1 MTSMSP
7 CTIEKD
13 VVDAMKKFRRLSN
26 KSTMAMILRCDMK
39 TNQVVI
45 DKELKDINVEQLIE
59 ELPSREPRFILH
71 SHELKHADG
80 RVQYPLN
87 LILYIPD
94 GCGTNNRFTYASTA
108 NAVSASSG
116 ITRIIELRE
125 DISAEWLSKELAK
138 AY

>member
-1 MTSMSP
+1 MRSIMRQQSQ
-7 CTIEKD
+7 
-13 VVDAMKKFRRLSN
+13 ASRLSDEADT
-26 KSTMAMILRCDMK
+26 S
-39 TNQVVI
+39 
-45 DKELKDINVEQLIE
+45 VEDLIE

-108 NAVSASSG
+108 NSVSAASG

-125 DISAEWLSKELAK
+125 DISAEWLNKELQK
-138 AY
+138 TY

>member
-1 MTSMSP
+1 
-7 CTIEKD
+7 
-13 VVDAMKKFRRLSN
+13 
-26 KSTMAMILRCDMK
+26 MK

-45 DKELKDINVEQLIE
+45 EKELKVNMKIIPMNIHESCPQDISVEELID

-71 SHELKHADG
+71 SHELKHPDG

-108 NAVSASSG
+108 NSVSAASG
-116 ITRIIELRE
+116 ITRVSDFSIN
-125 DISAEWLSKELAK
+125 
-138 AY
+138 

>member
-1 MTSMSP
+1 MNDEAWCAQRPGTP
-7 CTIEKD
+7 GVPLPFGVFAAI
-13 VVDAMKKFRRLSN
+13 AG
-26 KSTMAMILRCDMK
+26 K
-39 TNQVVI
+39 TG
-45 DKELKDINVEQLIE
+45 EQLIE

-108 NAVSASSG
+108 NAVSSASG
-116 ITRIIELRE
+116 ITRVSFLFFIFTNNKYLIFYHFRLLNYVK
-125 DISAEWLSKELAK
+125 ISQLNG
-138 AY
+138 

>member
-1 MTSMSP
+1 
-7 CTIEKD
+7 
-13 VVDAMKKFRRLSN
+13 
-26 KSTMAMILRCDMK
+26 MK

-45 DKELKDINVEQLIE
+45 EKELKVSAAIIWSRPLACFFSTQDVSVETLID

-80 RVQYPLN
+80 RIQYPLN

-108 NAVSASSG
+108 NAVSAASG
-116 ITRIIELRE
+116 ITRVSDSSEPPLAR
-125 DISAEWLSKELAK
+125 SLASLSRLDH
-138 AY
+138 

>member
-1 MTSMSP
+1 MSP

-13 VVDAMKKFRRLSN
+13 VIDAMKKFRRVSN
-26 KSTMAMILRCDMK
+26 KSTMAILLRCDMK

-45 DKELKDINVEQLIE
+45 DKELKDISIEQLID

-71 SHELKHADG
+71 SHEKKHSDG

-87 LILYIPD
+87 LILYVPD
-94 GCGTNNRFTYASTA
+94 GCGTNNRFTYAATA
-108 NAVSASSG
+108 NSVSAASG
-116 ITRIIELRE
+116 ITRIIEFRE
-125 DISAEWLSKELAK
+125 DISAEWLNNELQK

>member
-1 MTSMSP
+1 M
-7 CTIEKD
+7 
-13 VVDAMKKFRRLSN
+13 L
-26 KSTMAMILRCDMK
+26 
-39 TNQVVI
+39 Q
-45 DKELKDINVEQLIE
+45 DIGVEQLIE

-116 ITRIIELRE
+116 ITRVCYRHSEQTKTNVLFLSFQIIELRE

-138 AY
+138 TY

>member
-1 MTSMSP
+1 MASMSP
-7 CTIEKD
+7 CTIEQD
-13 VVDAMKKFRRLSN
+13 VLDAMKKFRRLSN
-26 KSTMAMILRCDMK
+26 KSTMAILLRCDMK

-45 DKELKDINVEQLIE
+45 DKEFKDLSVEALID

-80 RVQYPLN
+80 RIQYPLN

-108 NAVSASSG
+108 NSVSAASG

-125 DISAEWLSKELAK
+125 DISPEWLSKELQK
-138 AY
+138 TY